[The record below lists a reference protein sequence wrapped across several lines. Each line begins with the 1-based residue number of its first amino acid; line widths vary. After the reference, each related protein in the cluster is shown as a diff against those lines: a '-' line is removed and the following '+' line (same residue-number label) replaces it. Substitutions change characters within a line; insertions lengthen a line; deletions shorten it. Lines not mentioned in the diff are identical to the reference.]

1 MQDFMGKDG
10 FSWFVGVVE
19 DRNDPAQLGRVRVRV
34 LGRHSDDLTQV
45 KTTDLPWA
53 HVMHPVTDPSMQGL
67 GHTPTFLTQGSWV
80 VGFFRDV
87 DRQQPVIMGSLP
99 GVPESPADYNKGF
112 NDPRGEEAPQER
124 FANDP
129 KMGPYPG
136 EIKHSGHSIGEPD
149 TNRLARGKDSESH
162 ISLISRRLWHYRG
175 DPVDKSGDI
184 IAGAGEAFKNTLSNF
199 AKIVKD
205 AVEGGDV
212 SIPPETSVDDL
223 VAGFEFSTVLAVS
236 ADDTTSKFSKL
247 ANDTANLSASEY
259 AAAFTEIPEDEQTR
273 LLLKWGSVAASQEE
287 WVELAAQFNKSPPD
301 AGARAVQ
308 QSIDK
313 FLSSGKVS
321 PETAAKVKS
330 ELATRG
336 KAAELA
342 AINKEKS
349 QGGKTGIPTA
359 TKPYL
364 SNVSDQA
371 VKETRG
377 FWEEPH
383 PKGIVADA
391 NPYISAAYPYNHVF
405 ESESGHITEVDD
417 SPGAERMYRQH
428 MAGTFEEIHPDGT
441 VVTKIMGDNYEIV
454 IGSENIVIK
463 GSLNITVEGS
473 VRELIKG
480 DYIQEIEGDFFQK
493 IHKNHRV
500 KVGAANADH
509 PRGPGGNREEEIVG
523 NHAYNIN
530 EDVNGRIGGDV
541 VINSEKSKWEIVAGQ
556 YTLAVGGEKMDSN
569 PTGSGIYITS
579 SSDYLLSVNN
589 NLSQSTISGIMSMK
603 SGHTLNMKSAAA
615 MTINPETTL
624 TQTVGTAWT
633 STTGTTWAHTS
644 TGNAEINAARI
655 DLN

>member
-1 MQDFMGKDG
+1 MGKDG

-34 LGRHSDDLTQV
+34 LGRHTKDLTKI

-53 HVMHPVTDPSMQGL
+53 HVMHPVTDPSMQGM
-67 GHTPTFLTQGSWV
+67 GHTPSFLTQGSWV
-80 VGFFRDV
+80 VGFFRDTEA
-87 DRQQPVIMGSLP
+87 QQPVIMGSLP
-99 GVPESPADYNKGF
+99 GVPESPADATEGF
-112 NDPRGEEAPQER
+112 NDPRSEDSPQGKPYA
-124 FANDP
+124 FDP
-129 KMGPYPG
+129 KYGPYPG
-136 EIKHSGHSIGEPD
+136 ELPLSGHGLNEPD

-184 IAGAGEAFKNTLSNF
+184 ITGVGEAFKNKLSNV
-199 AKIVKD
+199 ANSIKD
-205 AVEGGDV
+205 AIEGGD
-212 SIPPETSVDDL
+212 SSSLPKEMSVDDL
-223 VAGFEFSTVLAVS
+223 VAGFEFVAVISAS
-236 ADDTTSKFSKL
+236 ADDMTNKFSKL
-247 ANDTANLSASEY
+247 ANDIANLSASEY

-287 WVELAAQFNKSPPD
+287 YREAAAKFNKTPPG
-301 AGARAVQ
+301 AGARASQ

-330 ELATRG
+330 KLATRG
-336 KAAELA
+336 KAAELT
-342 AINKEKS
+342 AILKEKS

-359 TKPYL
+359 TKPHL

-371 VKETRG
+371 IKETRG

-405 ESESGHITEVDD
+405 ESEAGHITEMDD

-428 MAGTFEEIHPDGT
+428 CVGTFEEIHPDGT

-463 GSLNITVEGS
+463 GSQNITVEGS

-500 KVGAANADH
+500 KVGAANVDH

-541 VINSEKSKWEIVAGQ
+541 VINSEKSKWEIIAGQ

-603 SGHTLNMKSAAA
+603 SGHTLNMKSADA
-615 MTINPETTL
+615 MHIVSEKDLVENVATTK
-624 TQTVGTAWT
+624 V
-633 STTGTTWAHTS
+633 STTGSTWNHTS
-644 TGNAEINAARI
+644 GGDITVVGGPDIN
-655 DLN
+655 LNP